1 MSPVAC
7 ESLLMLASLLTVAA
21 PLDQAKTLRASGLRI
36 PPWVPFAVLTGLGIA
51 SLIFGLL
58 NPLMIA
64 VAFAQG

>member
-1 MSPVAC
+1 MSPAAC
-7 ESLLMLASLLTVAA
+7 ESLLMLASLLLVAP
-21 PLDQAKTLRASGLRI
+21 PLDQSKTLRASGVRI
-36 PPWVPFAVLTGLGIA
+36 PPWVPFAVLTGLGAA